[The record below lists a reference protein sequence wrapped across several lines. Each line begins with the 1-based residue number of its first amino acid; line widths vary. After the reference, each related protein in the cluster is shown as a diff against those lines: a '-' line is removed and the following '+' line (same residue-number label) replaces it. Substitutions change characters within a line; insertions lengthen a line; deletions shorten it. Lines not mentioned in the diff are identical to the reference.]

1 MQLQTRS
8 PRFEPLPCIVPE
20 SPEDEAPGALLQEL
34 MDSVDAKSLQL
45 RELRHRMRNNFQV
58 VLSMIRLEKSRP
70 LGSEALA
77 ELRDMENRITA
88 LNGVDGELLLESEDQ
103 PVALA
108 DYIRQLAG
116 RLEALFH
123 HDFRPVSF
131 LLTLE
136 AMEAPAKT
144 AAHLGL
150 LINEAIT
157 NSFKHAVPRG
167 ATEIALSLAK
177 QDGGLVLTI
186 SDNGLG
192 LEDADPQHV
201 GGTGLMRAFARGLR
215 ATLETGGGCGGMRYV
230 VKAPLARRPLADI
243 PSDDWV

>member
-8 PRFEPLPCIVPE
+8 PRFEPPPCIVPE
-20 SPEDEAPGALLQEL
+20 SPEGEAAGVLLQEL

-116 RLEALFH
+116 RLEALFR

-186 SDNGLG
+186 SDNGPG

-201 GGTGLMRAFARGLR
+201 GGTGLMRAFARGTAGDPGNR
-215 ATLETGGGCGGMRYV
+215 RRMRRNAICGQGAV
-230 VKAPLARRPLADI
+230 GAAAPRGHP
-243 PSDDWV
+243 V